1 LSEDFVSGKTG
12 GAFDYVDFVQAMLA
26 GEELRMKKAH
36 PANGMRFGELP
47 VERIQA
53 SLLIL

>member
-36 PANGMRFGELP
+36 PANGMRFGELR